1 MITTPRLGR
10 VAALLVKD
18 GAVALVERQ
27 LPDELYYLFPGGA
40 VEAGETPEAAVV
52 REVHEELG
60 LVVTVDRLVA
70 EVAHRGQVQYY
81 YAVTISGGTFGT
93 GRGAEIGTV
102 DPEHGS
108 YLARWIPIG
117 VLASLPVHPKGV
129 AGLVAAFPRRG
140 WPARPLRLEDPGRQ
154 QSR

>member
-1 MITTPRLGR
+1 MSPTHPLGR

-81 YAVTISGGTFGT
+81 YAVTISGGTFGA
-93 GRGAEIGTV
+93 GAISPPRPSHRCSPGCPG
-102 DPEHGS
+102 DAG
-108 YLARWIPIG
+108 G
-117 VLASLPVHPKGV
+117 VP
-129 AGLVAAFPRRG
+129 VAACRP
-140 WPARPLRLEDPGRQ
+140 PTAR
-154 QSR
+154 